1 MEDEKPDT
9 RHLVLKPKEIELT
22 EERSR
27 PGDGTAISVQLIHRQ
42 NVLAEEKAAR
52 DRRRGRD
59 LPRPPAAEP
68 AQALP
73 PVFKPKDIV
82 PTDPPAKPGDE
93 EAVSVPDILLENQ
106 IAEHRS
112 GWWRVKGGKKRR
124 SKRNRDFILVVGG
137 LDLAI
142 AVGIKVMSSTVST
155 IYGIAGITLITSM
168 VAWVMFVV
176 NDDY

>member
-59 LPRPPAAEP
+59 LPRPPA
-68 AQALP
+68 
-73 PVFKPKDIV
+73 V
-82 PTDPPAKPGDE
+82 P
-93 EAVSVPDILLENQ
+93 S
-106 IAEHRS
+106 S
-112 GWWRVKGGKKRR
+112 YGWRR
-124 SKRNRDFILVVGG
+124 SALE
-137 LDLAI
+137 LAH
-142 AVGIKVMSSTVST
+142 
-155 IYGIAGITLITSM
+155 
-168 VAWVMFVV
+168 
-176 NDDY
+176 DDVRRW